1 MQTVVLAWGE
11 SSYDLSQL
19 SRMLWQLVHGARG
32 SSNNVVVVLTQA
44 RCQLLLY
51 LLAVSASSCCGLV
64 VISWCC
70 LCVGLRGTPYA

>member
-1 MQTVVLAWGE
+1 MVLALQTVVLAWCE

-44 RCQLLLY
+44 SCQLLL
-51 LLAVSASSCCGLV
+51 VTASSVFIVPL
-64 VISWCC
+64 WC
-70 LCVGLRGTPYA
+70 LWYLGGD